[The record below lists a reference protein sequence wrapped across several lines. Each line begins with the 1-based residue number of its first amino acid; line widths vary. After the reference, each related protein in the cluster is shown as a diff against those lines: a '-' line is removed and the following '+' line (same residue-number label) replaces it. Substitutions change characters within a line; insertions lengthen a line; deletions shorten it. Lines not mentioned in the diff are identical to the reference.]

1 MHKNIL
7 HKHLGESFK
16 NLPPLLQQAHSGDI
30 HLHGSVVVKRG
41 NLLANLIANIIKMPP
56 ANSNCN
62 LDVYGSHNEDVMKW
76 QRHFENHVME
86 STFRLQGDY
95 LTESLGPINLL
106 LKLSIINNKLIYNVE
121 QSSIFGITIPKPFQP
136 KLTAFEMEYNGLYR
150 FHVSIN
156 LPIIGLLIGYNGDLH
171 IT

>member
-1 MHKNIL
+1 MQKNII

-16 NLPPLLQQAHSGDI
+16 DLPPLLQQAHSGDI
-30 HLHGSVVVKRG
+30 YLQGSVTVKRG
-41 NLLANLIANIIKMPP
+41 NLLANFLANIIKMPP

-62 LDVYGSHNEDVMKW
+62 LKVYGSHNEDIMKW
-76 QRHFENHVME
+76 QRHFENHIME
-86 STFRLQGDY
+86 SSFKLQGDY
-95 LTESLGPINLL
+95 LIENLGPIKLL
-106 LKLSIINNKLIYNVE
+106 LKLNVTNNKLIYNVVKT
-121 QSSIFGITIPKPFQP
+121 SIFGINIPKPLQP

-150 FHVSIN
+150 FHVSIC